1 VPTRLLTLDDVPAL
15 TELLHRNREHLAASS
30 PPHRGEDWF
39 TPERQHEVAV
49 QALAEHE
56 AGRRV
61 PMVILDAA
69 GELAGTLTVNSIIR
83 GAFQSAS
90 VGYWVSA
97 DRTGQGLAT
106 AAVADALALAF
117 GPLALHR
124 VQGETQPD
132 NLASQRV
139 LLRNGFVEYGRA
151 AQYLHLGGAWR
162 DCVLFQR
169 LSTD

>member
-1 VPTRLLTLDDVPAL
+1 VPTRLFTLDDVPAL

-117 GPLALHR
+117 GPRARHR
-124 VQGETQPD
+124 GAGGTPPD
-132 NLASQRV
+132 HHPSPPV
-139 LLRNGFVEYGRA
+139 LLRHGV
-151 AQYLHLGGAWR
+151 GG
-162 DCVLFQR
+162 
-169 LSTD
+169 

>member
-1 VPTRLLTLDDVPAL
+1 MPTRLLTLEDVPAL
-15 TELLHRNREHLAASS
+15 TELLVRNREHLAPTS
-30 PPHRGEDWF
+30 PLRDGDWL
-39 TPERQHEVAV
+39 TVERQREAAV

-61 PMVILDAA
+61 PMVVLDAA
-69 GELAGTLTVNSIIR
+69 GELAGTLNLNSIIR

-90 VGYWVSA
+90 VGYWISA
-97 DRTGQGLAT
+97 DRTGRGLAT

-151 AQYLHLGGAWR
+151 PQYLHLGGAWR

>member
-1 VPTRLLTLDDVPAL
+1 MPTRLFTLDDVPAL

-56 AGRRV
+56 AGSRV

-90 VGYWVSA
+90 VGYWVGA

-117 GPLALHR
+117 GPRGPAP
-124 VQGETQPD
+124 GE
-132 NLASQRV
+132 
-139 LLRNGFVEYGRA
+139 
-151 AQYLHLGGAWR
+151 GGNP
-162 DCVLFQR
+162 
-169 LSTD
+169 TDTHTNPTVKKNKRGGG